1 MKIITKN
8 YTMNPEE
15 RNAVNRALSLS
26 PMGECVKGDIA
37 EAIAAG
43 DVARVD
49 YPADPSG
56 TYSIQVMGIVC
67 CDFPNGQPM
76 TREAEELMARLMA
89 ELDALDEDLD
99 ALDDDDDDIDY
110 SKLF

>member
-1 MKIITKN
+1 MKTITKN
-8 YTMNPEE
+8 YTMTPEE

-56 TYSIQVMGIVC
+56 TYSIQVMSIVV
-67 CDFPNGQPM
+67 CDFPDGKPM

-99 ALDDDDDDIDY
+99 ALDDDDDDDDQA
-110 SKLF
+110 KLF